1 MCNRN
6 TYEKKRSTLVIND
19 KCSLSAFMLGDKR
32 VWWKGRGHCWM
43 KEEWKVTRDNR
54 ILWNSKNTAFP
65 SIRKVEQLYRL
76 DDRVK
81 RNRSSRI
88 IENKKNLLYLNLW
101 TFLIKFP
108 IFNTQI
114 FYLNLL
120 GNKFKC
126 FVQMWY
132 FIKLLLLFPN
142 IFRVL
147 RNIFMREHS
156 FIPFYQQLAIFQHRM
171 LTFFDT

>member
-6 TYEKKRSTLVIND
+6 TYEKKRSILVIND
-19 KCSLSAFMLGDKR
+19 KYSLSAFISAHYKR
-32 VWWKGRGHCWM
+32 VWWKGRGHCWI
-43 KEEWKVTRDNR
+43 KEEWKVTCDNR
-54 ILWNSKNTAFP
+54 ILWNSKNTAFA
-65 SIRKVEQLYRL
+65 SVRKVEQLYRL

-81 RNRSSRI
+81 RNCSGRI
-88 IENKKNLLYLNLW
+88 IGNKKNLLYLDLW

-114 FYLNLL
+114 SQLNLL

-132 FIKLLLLFPN
+132 FIKLLFFISQYFPS
-142 IFRVL
+142 IKKHFHART
-147 RNIFMREHS
+147 
-156 FIPFYQQLAIFQHRM
+156 FIYPFVSTTSNFP
-171 LTFFDT
+171 T